1 MQMQKGNGGG
11 GRKGWGRQE
20 SVQGFW
26 ASLEVREAQTPS
38 FAVSVAA
45 QTVGERAR
53 SNSCQDSLAVKV
65 PGVMM
70 ETLTADTRGGVGLA
84 DQDVE

>member
-1 MQMQKGNGGG
+1 MQLQKGNGGG
-11 GRKGWGRQE
+11 GGKGWGRQE

-45 QTVGERAR
+45 QTVGERA
-53 SNSCQDSLAVKV
+53 
-65 PGVMM
+65 
-70 ETLTADTRGGVGLA
+70 
-84 DQDVE
+84 